1 MLNLPEGR
9 SATREEIYKL
19 IVTRTLLVRT
29 MQNLIPER
37 ASEIEQITR
46 EANRTAVQRTESL
59 YQNQASIKTW

>member
-29 MQNLIPER
+29 MQNLSPER